1 MLRDNI
7 QRILSIK
14 KLNVIQKN
22 VIWLQNDLRKA
33 EKSKLDIEK
42 QLQKLT
48 EASEVAAAET
58 AELKAKLEKEVE
70 DTKRLLNEEKVR
82 IQTIV

>member
-1 MLRDNI
+1 MQKKI
-7 QRILSIK
+7 IL
-14 KLNVIQKN
+14 
-22 VIWLQNDLRKA
+22 LQNELRKA

-58 AELKAKLEKEVE
+58 VELKAKLEKEVE
-70 DTKRLLNEEKVR
+70 DTKKLLNEEKVR
-82 IQTIV
+82 TETHM

>member
-1 MLRDNI
+1 M
-7 QRILSIK
+7 
-14 KLNVIQKN
+14 
-22 VIWLQNDLRKA
+22 IWEKRK
-33 EKSKLDIEK
+33 KSKLDVEK

-70 DTKRLLNEEKVR
+70 DTRRLLNEEKVS
-82 IQTIV
+82 IQTMM

>member
-1 MLRDNI
+1 MI
-7 QRILSIK
+7 IK
-14 KLNVIQKN
+14 KLNRIQK

-33 EKSKLDIEK
+33 EKSKLGIEK

>member
-1 MLRDNI
+1 M
-7 QRILSIK
+7 
-14 KLNVIQKN
+14 
-22 VIWLQNDLRKA
+22 IWLQNDLRKA
-33 EKSKLDIEK
+33 EKPKLDIEK

-58 AELKAKLEKEVE
+58 AELKAKLEEEVE

-82 IQTIV
+82 IQTMLWCNR

>member
-1 MLRDNI
+1 M
-7 QRILSIK
+7 
-14 KLNVIQKN
+14 
-22 VIWLQNDLRKA
+22 IWLQNDLRKA

-48 EASEVAAAET
+48 EASEVAAAEA
-58 AELKAKLEKEVE
+58 AELKAKLEEEVE

-82 IQTIV
+82 IQTILWCNR

>member
-1 MLRDNI
+1 M
-7 QRILSIK
+7 IL
-14 KLNVIQKN
+14 
-22 VIWLQNDLRKA
+22 LQNDLRKA

-48 EASEVAAAET
+48 EAAEVTAAET
-58 AELKAKLEKEVE
+58 AELNAKLQKEVE

-82 IQTIV
+82 IQTMLWSNRKFPDKKVI

>member
-1 MLRDNI
+1 M
-7 QRILSIK
+7 
-14 KLNVIQKN
+14 
-22 VIWLQNDLRKA
+22 IWLQNDLRKA

-82 IQTIV
+82 IQTIVWS

>member
-1 MLRDNI
+1 M
-7 QRILSIK
+7 
-14 KLNVIQKN
+14 
-22 VIWLQNDLRKA
+22 IWLQNDLRKA

-48 EASEVAAAET
+48 EASEVAAAEA
-58 AELKAKLEKEVE
+58 AELKAKLEEEVE

-82 IQTIV
+82 IQTML

>member
-1 MLRDNI
+1 MI
-7 QRILSIK
+7 IK
-14 KLNVIQKN
+14 KLNRIQK

-48 EASEVAAAET
+48 DASEVAVAET

-82 IQTIV
+82 IQTVV

>member
-1 MLRDNI
+1 MI
-7 QRILSIK
+7 IK
-14 KLNVIQKN
+14 KLNRIQK
-22 VIWLQNDLRKA
+22 VILLQNDLRKA

-48 EASEVAAAET
+48 EAAEVTAAET
-58 AELKAKLEKEVE
+58 AELNAKLQKEVE

-82 IQTIV
+82 IQTML

>member
-1 MLRDNI
+1 M
-7 QRILSIK
+7 
-14 KLNVIQKN
+14 
-22 VIWLQNDLRKA
+22 
-33 EKSKLDIEK
+33 DIEK

-48 EASEVAAAET
+48 EAAEVTAAET

-82 IQTIV
+82 IQTML

>member
-1 MLRDNI
+1 MV
-7 QRILSIK
+7 IK
-14 KLNVIQKN
+14 KLNRIQK

-48 EASEVAAAET
+48 EASEVAAAEA